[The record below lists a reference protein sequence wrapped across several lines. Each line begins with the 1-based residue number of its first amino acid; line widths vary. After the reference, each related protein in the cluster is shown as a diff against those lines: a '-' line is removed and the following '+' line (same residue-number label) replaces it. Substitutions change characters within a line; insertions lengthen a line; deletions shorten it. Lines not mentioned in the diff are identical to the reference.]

1 MLKRYLIN
9 PSSSRK
15 IHKYCDCII
24 IGSGIAGLST
34 AMRLAKDN
42 NIKVLTKSSLSD
54 STTWYAQGGIAAAI
68 RKPDL
73 WKTHYK
79 DTITAGQGL
88 CDPKAVEILV
98 KTAPKM
104 IEDMIEIGTKFDISE
119 GEISLTTEGG
129 HSYPRILHAGG
140 DATGEELE
148 KKLVSHS
155 KRLDRINFFSE
166 YFVLDILVYE
176 NSCVGVLGMDIKT
189 GKIEL
194 HPSSN
199 IIIASGGIGQI
210 YDLTT
215 NPSISTGDGIAMA
228 HRAGAAIMDIEFI
241 QFHPTVF
248 KTRDSKLFLISEA
261 LRGEGAI
268 LRDCNG
274 ERFMVGKH
282 PRADLAPRDIV
293 VKEMTRIMDECGTD
307 YVYLDATHIQ
317 ESFLKIRFPNIISKL
332 RENGLDLK
340 KDLIKV
346 SPAEHYL
353 NGGIKTDYDGKTNL
367 EGLYCCG
374 EAAATGA
381 HGANRLASNSLMEGL
396 VYGWK
401 IYKDIE
407 EKLKQEKE
415 TGGDKVVKEKVT
427 ESIRE
432 VLDETREKNIEKN
445 KPKNIKSSSE
455 KSEIIK
461 LISDL
466 RKIMTRKVGILR
478 DAKGLKEAG
487 EFVNLYLGSEY
498 LYNKKDKDILEFT
511 NMLEVASL
519 IIKAARLR
527 KESRGTHQ
535 RNDFLKKD
543 DKNWKKH
550 IILRQDRV
558 YFKKV

>member
-1 MLKRYLIN
+1 MLQRYLIS
-9 PSSSRK
+9 PSSYQK

-34 AMRLAKDN
+34 AMRLAENN

-68 RKPDL
+68 RKPDF
-73 WKTHYK
+73 WKTHYE
-79 DTITAGQGL
+79 DTLIAGQGL
-88 CDPKAVEILV
+88 CDQKAVEILV

-104 IEDMIEIGTKFDISE
+104 IEDLIEIGTNFDISE

-148 KKLVSHS
+148 KKLVSYS
-155 KRLDRINFFSE
+155 KGLRQINFSPE

-176 NSCVGVLGMDIKT
+176 NSCVGILGMDINT
-189 GKIEL
+189 SMIEI
-194 HPSSN
+194 HPALN
-199 IIIASGGIGQI
+199 IVIASGGIGQM
-210 YDLTT
+210 YDLST
-215 NPSISTGDGIAMA
+215 NPPISTGDGIAMA

-248 KTRDSKLFLISEA
+248 RTRDSKLFLMSEA
-261 LRGEGAI
+261 LRGEGAY

-274 ERFMVGKH
+274 TRFMIGKH
-282 PRADLAPRDIV
+282 PKAELAPRDIV
-293 VKEMTRIMDECGTD
+293 VKEMIKVMDRCGSD
-307 YVYLDATHIQ
+307 YVYLDATHIP
-317 ESFLKIRFPNIISKL
+317 ESYLKIRFPNIISKL
-332 RENGLDLK
+332 KENGLDLK
-340 KDLIKV
+340 KDFIKV

-353 NGGIKTDYDGKTNL
+353 NGGIKTNYNGKTNI

-407 EKLKQEKE
+407 KELKQKSKRDENKAIE
-415 TGGDKVVKEKVT
+415 GINKT
-427 ESIRE
+427 
-432 VLDETREKNIEKN
+432 LDEIKAEKIKAGKSGNN
-445 KPKNIKSSSE
+445 KPDIK
-455 KSEIIK
+455 K
-461 LISDL
+461 LISNL
-466 RKIMTRKVGILR
+466 RNIMTRKVGILR
-478 DAKGLKEAG
+478 DAKGLKEAE
-487 EFVNLYLGSEY
+487 EFVSLHINSEY
-498 LYNKKDKDILEFT
+498 LYNKKDKDTIEFA
-511 NMLEVASL
+511 NMLTVASL
-519 IIKAARLR
+519 IIKSASLR
-527 KESRGTHQ
+527 EESRGTHQ
-535 RNDFLKKD
+535 RNDFPEKD

-550 IILRQDRV
+550 IILKQNKV
-558 YFKKV
+558 YFKNV

>member
-1 MLKRYLIN
+1 MLPRYLIS
-9 PSSSRK
+9 PSFCQK
-15 IHKYCDCII
+15 IHKYCDCIV

-34 AMRLAKDN
+34 AMRLAKNN

-68 RKPDL
+68 KKPDF
-73 WKTHYK
+73 WKNHYE

-88 CDPKAVEILV
+88 CDRKAVEILV

-104 IEDMIEIGTKFDISE
+104 IEDLIEIGTNFDTSE

-155 KRLDRINFFSE
+155 KGLKQINFFPE
-166 YFVLDILVYE
+166 YFVLDILVYK
-176 NSCVGVLGMDIKT
+176 NKCIGVLGMDINT
-189 GKIEL
+189 GKIEI
-194 HPSSN
+194 HPASN
-199 IIIASGGIGQI
+199 IVIASGGIGQI
-210 YDLTT
+210 YDLST
-215 NPSISTGDGIAMA
+215 NPPISTGDGIAMA
-228 HRAGAAIMDIEFI
+228 YRAGTSIMDIEFV

-248 KTRDSKLFLISEA
+248 KTKDSKLFLISEA
-261 LRGEGAI
+261 LRGEGAY
-268 LRDCNG
+268 LRNCHG
-274 ERFMVGKH
+274 TRFMVGRH
-282 PRADLAPRDIV
+282 PRAELAPRDIV
-293 VKEMTRIMDECGTD
+293 VKEMIRVMDKSGCN
-307 YVYLDATHIQ
+307 YVYLDATHIS
-317 ESFLKIRFPNIISKL
+317 EGHLKIRFPNIISKL

-353 NGGIKTDYDGKTNL
+353 NGGTKTDYRGKTNI

-407 EKLKQEKE
+407 KKLEQKNA
-415 TGGDKVVKEKVT
+415 GDENKAIECINKL
-427 ESIRE
+427 
-432 VLDETREKNIEKN
+432 LDEAKIKKSKAGKSNDNKLDIKTFILDLKNI
-445 KPKNIKSSSE
+445 
-455 KSEIIK
+455 
-461 LISDL
+461 
-466 RKIMTRKVGILR
+466 MTKKVGILR
-478 DAKGLKEAG
+478 DAQSLKEAG
-487 EFVNLYLGSEY
+487 EFVDFHINSGY
-498 LYNKKDKDILEFT
+498 LYNKKDKDVLEFA
-511 NMLEVASL
+511 NMLTVASL
-519 IIKAARLR
+519 IIKAASLR
-527 KESRGTHQ
+527 EESRGTHQ
-535 RNDFLKKD
+535 RNDFPERD

-550 IILRQDRV
+550 IILKQNKV
-558 YFKKV
+558 YFKDV